1 MAGHFE
7 ILLTPVVAVRL
18 ASSAVR
24 GNLVPL
30 YFNEQFVVME
40 IVAFFDRS
48 LLLPVP
54 IRKKKG

>member
-48 LLLPVP
+48 LLPVP
-54 IRKKKG
+54 IRKKKKG